1 MVTQLPGCP
10 VYQLKYRSQVTGLK
24 KKKET
29 IARKDNGERIDSR
42 TILSLRVKELA

>member
-29 IARKDNGERIDSR
+29 IARKDNGGKDRFPYHS
-42 TILSLRVKELA
+42 LS